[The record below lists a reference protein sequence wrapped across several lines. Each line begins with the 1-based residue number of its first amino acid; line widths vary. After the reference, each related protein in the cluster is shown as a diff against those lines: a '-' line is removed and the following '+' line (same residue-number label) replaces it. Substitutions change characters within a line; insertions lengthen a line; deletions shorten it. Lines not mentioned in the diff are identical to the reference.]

1 MCAKIRNFVVC
12 LDIVD
17 KVIVAHADNS
27 VSDEQKR
34 RIKGVFKD
42 EANFMRSMTKEVT
55 KKMMTARAIPCYK
68 V

>member
-27 VSDEQKR
+27 VSDE
-34 RIKGVFKD
+34 
-42 EANFMRSMTKEVT
+42 
-55 KKMMTARAIPCYK
+55 
-68 V
+68 

>member
-34 RIKGVFKD
+34 RMLVFKD